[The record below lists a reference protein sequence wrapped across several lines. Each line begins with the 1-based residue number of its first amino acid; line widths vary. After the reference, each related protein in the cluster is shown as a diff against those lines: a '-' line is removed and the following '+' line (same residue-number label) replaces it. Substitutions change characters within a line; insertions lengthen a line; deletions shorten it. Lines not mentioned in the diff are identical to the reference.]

1 MSRLR
6 QNPVRGRQRTL
17 VTAIAVVSGVAAA
30 FAGAAPTAQPVVD
43 AVLVAVS
50 VAVFTWASATAPWW
64 LLTVFA
70 SLVGAIGSWYP
81 VLVVALVAAVIAA
94 TVGANR
100 RNLPRARALSGAL
113 AVNALLHAR
122 LGLFHGASAAIG
134 GTAALVVLAWGL
146 RRRQS
151 NERRMVNRVL
161 WGLAVL
167 AAASVL
173 GFALAAIG
181 SRAQLQEGNRLARQG
196 LDQLNRGKVA
206 DAASSFGLAA
216 DAFAR
221 ADDSM
226 SAPWAQ
232 GVRLLPVAA
241 QHRAAAADVV
251 SVARSAMADAASA
264 LRKVNPESVRLVDGR
279 IDLDAVRALEQPFVQ
294 LNDSIDRL
302 SAVVGDVESP
312 WLLAPLQREFGELR
326 ADLAKNQGRARNAL
340 HAVQVAPRML
350 GGEGLRRYFVAFTTP
365 AEARGI
371 GGFMGTWAELTIDGG
386 RIEMTRYGRS
396 EDVNGEEGQ
405 YPERRVQGLDD
416 LLSRWGRFGLNNG
429 PDGTAR
435 QRVWSNITMAPH
447 FPAVAEAIA
456 QLYPQS
462 GGSRVDGVFLLD
474 TQAIAA
480 LMQFTG
486 PIEVEG
492 VEQPLTAQNANE
504 FLLRGQYQFADDFDF
519 RKDLLQT
526 IARTTVDRLLGSTLP
541 PPADLAAVFAPLAAD
556 RRLMAWSADADE
568 QQLLTDVRMDGS
580 FVLAGGGDGI
590 AVTLDNAIGNKIDAY
605 LATSVAY
612 RVVADGPGDRTAEVT
627 VTLTNNAPSEGL
639 PEYVIG
645 NAFTDDAEVPAGTNR
660 TWVSVYT
667 AMPMV
672 AASLDG
678 EQVGMQT
685 AGVFGWR
692 VSSRFIDIP
701 PGATRTFT
709 MQVRG
714 EVDTNVP
721 MKVIRQPLVVT
732 TPVTVLAD

>member
-1 MSRLR
+1 
-6 QNPVRGRQRTL
+6 
-17 VTAIAVVSGVAAA
+17 
-30 FAGAAPTAQPVVD
+30 
-43 AVLVAVS
+43 
-50 VAVFTWASATAPWW
+50 
-64 LLTVFA
+64 
-70 SLVGAIGSWYP
+70 
-81 VLVVALVAAVIAA
+81 
-94 TVGANR
+94 
-100 RNLPRARALSGAL
+100 
-113 AVNALLHAR
+113 
-122 LGLFHGASAAIG
+122 
-134 GTAALVVLAWGL
+134 
-146 RRRQS
+146 
-151 NERRMVNRVL
+151 
-161 WGLAVL
+161 
-167 AAASVL
+167 
-173 GFALAAIG
+173 
-181 SRAQLQEGNRLARQG
+181 
-196 LDQLNRGKVA
+196 
-206 DAASSFGLAA
+206 
-216 DAFAR
+216 
-221 ADDSM
+221 
-226 SAPWAQ
+226 
-232 GVRLLPVAA
+232 
-241 QHRAAAADVV
+241 
-251 SVARSAMADAASA
+251 
-264 LRKVNPESVRLVDGR
+264 
-279 IDLDAVRALEQPFVQ
+279 
-294 LNDSIDRL
+294 
-302 SAVVGDVESP
+302 
-312 WLLAPLQREFGELR
+312 
-326 ADLAKNQGRARNAL
+326 
-340 HAVQVAPRML
+340 
-350 GGEGLRRYFVAFTTP
+350 
-365 AEARGI
+365 
-371 GGFMGTWAELTIDGG
+371 
-386 RIEMTRYGRS
+386 
-396 EDVNGEEGQ
+396 
-405 YPERRVQGLDD
+405 
-416 LLSRWGRFGLNNG
+416 
-429 PDGTAR
+429 
-435 QRVWSNITMAPH
+435 
-447 FPAVAEAIA
+447 
-456 QLYPQS
+456 
-462 GGSRVDGVFLLD
+462 VDGVFLLD